1 MEFIIMEHTK
11 ELLSVPLA
19 SLVPSRFNVR
29 RHSVGQVEELAA
41 LIEAQGLLHNLVVT
55 EQEVG
60 RGKSRKLKFAVAAGE
75 RRRRAMLLLQQ
86 RGRLPK
92 EHEVLCELVPPE
104 RALEVSLAENSGR
117 EAMHPADEF
126 EAFKALIDEGKGVED
141 VAARF
146 GVSVLTV
153 QRRLKL
159 SALSPKLLALYR
171 EDGINLDQLM
181 ALTLSDDHAV
191 QERTWFDAQPWDK
204 TPAALRRRLTV
215 GEVEAAGSALVR
227 FVGIEAYEAA
237 GGVVRRDLFDDEQ
250 SRFLSDPALLE
261 RLATEKLEALAGT
274 VREEGWKW
282 VEARLSVDSQALRQ
296 FAPCAHVQPQ
306 AHGRRAGG
314 TRCAGPARCRT
325 GAAGAGAGR
334 RARVVARRGRDD
346 RPGRAGHRSM
356 RRKAIHE
363 ALKTWAPEQKAHAG
377 VIVTIGRDGDVEV
390 MRGLVRD
397 EDRKAIA
404 AAVRSKSATGPSR
417 SPMARATRTQVRRR
431 VGGAGT
437 PGAGLQRGADQAA
450 RRASDDGAAGDAGAE
465 HGGGPGLGGAC
476 LRAAHLR
483 RRLPARS
490 VGVAGVAAV
499 VGVRLEAMAD
509 DLKASRAWQAV
520 QQAKEAWRARL
531 PEHQGE
537 WLGWLIGL
545 PQAELIDLLA
555 LCGALDGERAAGC
568 GRGGQRQRHRGGARP
583 GHGRLVGADRRGV
596 PEPRAEGADHRG
608 AEGGR
613 ARAGRWWCRGDEE
626 GCAGERSGIAAG
638 RHALA
643 ARAAAPIA
651 RLTGSRGRVNPPA
664 RSGSEESCGC
674 WLLANP
680 GRTRLTGPAGACS
693 RPSMRSLAADVG
705 AADPA
710 SAGAGWAWSARSSR
724 RWPCCSGWGACT
736 ARCGSTTAT
745 GSRPGAGARCL
756 ARCC

>member
-171 EDGINLDQLM
+171 EDGVNLDQLM

-227 FVGIEAYEAA
+227 FVGIAAYEAA

-250 SRFLSDPALLE
+250 SRFLSDPALLD
-261 RLATEKLEALAGT
+261 RLAVEKLEALAGAI
-274 VREEGWKW
+274 RDEGWKW

-296 FAPCAHVQPQ
+296 FTPCGHVKRKPTAAEQEELD
-306 AHGRRAGG
+306 ALARRA
-314 TRCAGPARCRT
+314 AELELQAQALDDAPEWSPDEAEMIDLEEQDIAAR
-325 GAAGAGAGR
+325 G
-334 RARVVARRGRDD
+334 
-346 RPGRAGHRSM
+346 
-356 RRKAIHE
+356 KAIHE
-363 ALKTWAPEQKAHAG
+363 ALKTWTPEQMAHAG

-397 EDRKAIA
+397 EDRRAIA
-404 AAVRSKSATGPSR
+404 AAVRSKVATSHPGPDDTGDDEPHSASSSAALERRAPGCSEALTKR
-417 SPMARATRTQVRRR
+417 LAAHRTMALQAMLTQNAAVALASVAHVFVLRTF
-431 VGGAGT
+431 
-437 PGAGLQRGADQAA
+437 GADYPRESSVLQV
-450 RRASDDGAAGDAGAE
+450 S
-465 HGGGPGLGGAC
+465 PQLSAC
-476 LRAAHLR
+476 A
-483 RRLPARS
+483 
-490 VGVAGVAAV
+490 
-499 VGVRLEAMAD
+499 LEAAAD
-509 DLKASRAWQAV
+509 DLKTSRAWLAV
-520 QQAKEAWRARL
+520 QQAKDAWQARL

-537 WLGWLIGL
+537 WFGWLLGL
-545 PQAELIDLLA
+545 SQADLIDLLA
-555 LCGALDGERAAGC
+555 LC
-568 GRGGQRQRHRGGARP
+568 
-583 GHGRLVGADRRGV
+583 
-596 PEPRAEGADHRG
+596 
-608 AEGGR
+608 
-613 ARAGRWWCRGDEE
+613 
-626 GCAGERSGIAAG
+626 S
-638 RHALA
+638 ALA
-643 ARAAAPIA
+643 ANALPAAGAAVSANAIAAALGLDMADWWEPTAEGYLNHVPKAQIVA
-651 RLTGSRGRVNPPA
+651 ALQEAGPELAGGGVEAMKKDALVTAAASRLAGTRWLPEPLR
-664 RSGSEESCGC
+664 RS
-674 WLLANP
+674 P
-680 GRTRLTGPAGACS
+680 G
-693 RPSMRSLAADVG
+693 
-705 AADPA
+705 
-710 SAGAGWAWSARSSR
+710 
-724 RWPCCSGWGACT
+724 
-736 ARCGSTTAT
+736 
-745 GSRPGAGARCL
+745 
-756 ARCC
+756 

>member
-1 MEFIIMEHTK
+1 MEHTK

-55 EQEVG
+55 EQEIG
-60 RGKSRKLKFAVAAGE
+60 RGRSRKLKFAVAAGE

-250 SRFLSDPALLE
+250 SRFLSDLALLD
-261 RLATEKLEALAGT
+261 RLATEKLEALADT

-282 VEARLSVDSQALRQ
+282 VEARLSVDSTALRQ
-296 FAPCAHVQPQ
+296 FAPCAHANRQPTAAEQEELDALERRTAELEQQ
-306 AHGRRAGG
+306 AQALDD
-314 TRCAGPARCRT
+314 APEWSPDEAEMIDLEEQDI
-325 GAAGAGAGR
+325 AA
-334 RARVVARRGRDD
+334 
-346 RPGRAGHRSM
+346 

-363 ALKTWAPEQKAHAG
+363 ALKTWPPEQKAHAG

-404 AAVRSKSATGPSR
+404 AAARSNGAKEHRDPDDAGDDDGGSPSL
-417 SPMARATRTQVRRR
+417 AA
-431 VGGAGT
+431 A
-437 PGAGLQRGADQAA
+437 LQRRAPGCSDALTKRLAAHRTMALQAMLAQNTAVALASVVHVFVLRTFGADYP
-450 RRASDDGAAGDAGAE
+450 REASTLQVTPQLSAFA
-465 HGGGPGLGGAC
+465 
-476 LRAAHLR
+476 
-483 RRLPARS
+483 
-490 VGVAGVAAV
+490 
-499 VGVRLEAMAD
+499 LEAMAD
-509 DLKASRAWQAV
+509 DLKASRAWKTV

-531 PEHQGE
+531 PEQQGE

-545 PQAELIDLLA
+545 RQAELIDLLA
-555 LCGALDGERAAGC
+555 LCGALT
-568 GRGGQRQRHRGGARP
+568 
-583 GHGRLVGADRRGV
+583 VN
-596 PEPRAEGADHRG
+596 
-608 AEGGR
+608 
-613 ARAGRWWCRGDEE
+613 
-626 GCAGERSGIAAG
+626 
-638 RHALA
+638 AL
-643 ARAAAPIA
+643 
-651 RLTGSRGRVNPPA
+651 
-664 RSGSEESCGC
+664 
-674 WLLANP
+674 
-680 GRTRLTGPAGACS
+680 
-693 RPSMRSLAADVG
+693 
-705 AADPA
+705 
-710 SAGAGWAWSARSSR
+710 
-724 RWPCCSGWGACT
+724 
-736 ARCGSTTAT
+736 
-745 GSRPGAGARCL
+745 PGAGAAGSANAIASALGLDMADWWEPTAEAYLNHVPKAQIIAALKEVGPEL
-756 ARCC
+756 AGGGVEAMKKDALVSAAASRLADTRWLPEPLRRSPG

>member
-1 MEFIIMEHTK
+1 MEHTK

-29 RHSVGQVEELAA
+29 RHSVGQIEELAA

-60 RGKSRKLKFAVAAGE
+60 RGKARKLKFAVAAGE

-261 RLATEKLEALAGT
+261 RLATEKLETLAGT

-282 VEARLSVDSQALRQ
+282 VEARLSVDSMALRQ
-296 FAPCAHVQPQ
+296 FVPCAHINRKPTVAEQEELD
-306 AHGRRAGG
+306 ALERRA
-314 TRCAGPARCRT
+314 AELEQQAQALDDAPEWSPDEAEMIDLEEQDI
-325 GAAGAGAGR
+325 A
-334 RARVVARRGRDD
+334 ARR
-346 RPGRAGHRSM
+346 
-356 RRKAIHE
+356 KVIHE
-363 ALKTWAPEQKAHAG
+363 ALKTWTLEQKAHAG

-404 AAVRSKSATGPSR
+404 AAVRAK
-417 SPMARATRTQVRRR
+417 
-431 VGGAGT
+431 GAKEHRD
-437 PGAGLQRGADQAA
+437 P
-450 RRASDDGAAGDAGAE
+450 GDAGDDEGTPSMSMAPE
-465 HGGGPGLGGAC
+465 RSTPGCSDALTKR
-476 LRAAHLR
+476 LAAHRSMALQAMLAQNTAVALASVVHVFVLR
-483 RRLPARS
+483 TFGADYPREASSLQVTPQLSAF
-490 VGVAGVAAV
+490 A
-499 VGVRLEAMAD
+499 LEAMAD
-509 DLKASRAWQAV
+509 DLKTSRAWQAV
-520 QQAKEAWRARL
+520 QQAKEAWRTRL
-531 PEHQGE
+531 PEDQGE

-545 PQAELIDLLA
+545 PQAELVDLLA
-555 LCGALDGERAAGC
+555 LCGALTVNALPAAGAASSANAIAAAL
-568 GRGGQRQRHRGGARP
+568 GLDMAEWWEPTAEAYLNHVPKAQIITALKEAGPELAGGGVEAMKKDALVSAAAS
-583 GHGRLVGADRRGV
+583 RLAGKRWL
-596 PEPRAEGADHRG
+596 PEPLR
-608 AEGGR
+608 
-613 ARAGRWWCRGDEE
+613 
-626 GCAGERSGIAAG
+626 
-638 RHALA
+638 
-643 ARAAAPIA
+643 
-651 RLTGSRGRVNPPA
+651 
-664 RSGSEESCGC
+664 
-674 WLLANP
+674 
-680 GRTRLTGPAGACS
+680 
-693 RPSMRSLAADVG
+693 
-705 AADPA
+705 
-710 SAGAGWAWSARSSR
+710 
-724 RWPCCSGWGACT
+724 
-736 ARCGSTTAT
+736 
-745 GSRPGAGARCL
+745 
-756 ARCC
+756 

>member
-1 MEFIIMEHTK
+1 MEHTK

-60 RGKSRKLKFAVAAGE
+60 RGKSRKVRFAVAAGE

-126 EAFKALIDEGKGVED
+126 EAFKALIDEGNGVED

-261 RLATEKLEALAGT
+261 RLAVEKLEAMAGA
-274 VREEGWKW
+274 VRDEGWKW

-296 FAPCAHVQPQ
+296 VAPCGHANRKPTAVEQEELD
-306 AHGRRAGG
+306 ALARRA
-314 TRCAGPARCRT
+314 AELEQQAQALDDAPEWSPDEAEMIDLEEQDIAARC
-325 GAAGAGAGR
+325 
-334 RARVVARRGRDD
+334 
-346 RPGRAGHRSM
+346 
-356 RRKAIHE
+356 KAINE
-363 ALKTWAPEQKAHAG
+363 ALKTWTPEQMAHAG

-404 AAVRSKSATGPSR
+404 AAVRSKVATGPGRADDASDGEPHSASSAAPLER
-417 SPMARATRTQVRRR
+417 RAPGCSEALTKRLAAHRTMALQAMLTQNAAVALASVVHVFVLRTF
-431 VGGAGT
+431 
-437 PGAGLQRGADQAA
+437 GADYP
-450 RRASDDGAAGDAGAE
+450 REASALQVSPQLSAYA
-465 HGGGPGLGGAC
+465 
-476 LRAAHLR
+476 
-483 RRLPARS
+483 
-490 VGVAGVAAV
+490 
-499 VGVRLEAMAD
+499 LEAAAD
-509 DLKASRAWQAV
+509 DLKTSRAWLAV
-520 QQAKEAWRARL
+520 QQVKDAWQARL

-537 WLGWLIGL
+537 WFGWLIGL
-545 PQAELIDLLA
+545 PQSELVDLLA
-555 LCGALDGERAAGC
+555 LCSALTANGLPTAGAAGSVNAIAMAL
-568 GRGGQRQRHRGGARP
+568 GLDMADWWEPTAEGYLNHVPKAQIVAALKEAGPELAGVGVEAMKKEALVSAAAS
-583 GHGRLVGADRRGV
+583 RLVGTRWL
-596 PEPRAEGADHRG
+596 PEPLR
-608 AEGGR
+608 
-613 ARAGRWWCRGDEE
+613 
-626 GCAGERSGIAAG
+626 RS
-638 RHALA
+638 
-643 ARAAAPIA
+643 
-651 RLTGSRGRVNPPA
+651 
-664 RSGSEESCGC
+664 
-674 WLLANP
+674 P
-680 GRTRLTGPAGACS
+680 G
-693 RPSMRSLAADVG
+693 
-705 AADPA
+705 
-710 SAGAGWAWSARSSR
+710 
-724 RWPCCSGWGACT
+724 
-736 ARCGSTTAT
+736 
-745 GSRPGAGARCL
+745 
-756 ARCC
+756 

>member
-181 ALTLSDDHAV
+181 ALTLCDDHAV

-227 FVGIEAYEAA
+227 FVGIDAYEAA
-237 GGVVRRDLFDDEQ
+237 GGVLRRDLFDDEQ

-261 RLATEKLEALAGT
+261 RLAMERLEALAAT
-274 VREEGWKW
+274 VRKEGWKW

-296 FAPCAHVQPQ
+296 FAPCAHTIRKPAAAEQGELD
-306 AHGRRAGG
+306 ALGRRA
-314 TRCAGPARCRT
+314 TELEQQAQALDDAPEWSPDEAEMIDLEEQDI
-325 GAAGAGAGR
+325 A
-334 RARVVARRGRDD
+334 ARR
-346 RPGRAGHRSM
+346 
-356 RRKAIHE
+356 KVIHE

-377 VIVTIGRDGDVEV
+377 VIVTIGRDGDAEV

-397 EDRKAIA
+397 EDRKTIA
-404 AAVRSKSATGPSR
+404 AAVRSKGASEQRSA
-417 SPMARATRTQVRRR
+417 
-431 VGGAGT
+431 
-437 PGAGLQRGADQAA
+437 
-450 RRASDDGAAGDAGAE
+450 DDAGDGEAIPSTSVAPE
-465 HGGGPGLGGAC
+465 
-476 LRAAHLR
+476 
-483 RRLPARS
+483 RRLPGCSDALTKRL
-490 VGVAGVAAV
+490 AAHRTIALQAMLTQNAAV
-499 VGVRLEAMAD
+499 ALASVVHVFVLRTFGADYPREASALQVSPQMSAYALEAAAD
-509 DLKASRAWQAV
+509 DLKTSRAWLTV
-520 QQAKEAWRARL
+520 QQAKEAWQARL
-531 PEHQGE
+531 PEQQGE
-537 WLGWLIGL
+537 WFGWLVGL
-545 PQAELIDLLA
+545 SQGELIELLA
-555 LCGALDGERAAGC
+555 LCGALT
-568 GRGGQRQRHRGGARP
+568 
-583 GHGRLVGADRRGV
+583 VN
-596 PEPRAEGADHRG
+596 
-608 AEGGR
+608 
-613 ARAGRWWCRGDEE
+613 
-626 GCAGERSGIAAG
+626 
-638 RHALA
+638 AL
-643 ARAAAPIA
+643 
-651 RLTGSRGRVNPPA
+651 
-664 RSGSEESCGC
+664 
-674 WLLANP
+674 
-680 GRTRLTGPAGACS
+680 
-693 RPSMRSLAADVG
+693 
-705 AADPA
+705 
-710 SAGAGWAWSARSSR
+710 
-724 RWPCCSGWGACT
+724 
-736 ARCGSTTAT
+736 
-745 GSRPGAGARCL
+745 PGAGAAGSANAIAAALGLDMADWWEPTAEAYLNHVPKAQIIAALREAGPDL
-756 ARCC
+756 AGGGVEAMKKDALVSAAASRLAGKRWLPERLRRPPA

>member
-1 MEFIIMEHTK
+1 MEHTK

-29 RHSVGQVEELAA
+29 RHSVGHVEELAA

-60 RGKSRKLKFAVAAGE
+60 RGKSRHLKFAVAAGE

-261 RLATEKLEALAGT
+261 RLATEKLEALATPVG
-274 VREEGWKW
+274 EEGWKW
-282 VEARLSVDSQALRQ
+282 VEARLAVDSMALRQ
-296 FAPCAHVQPQ
+296 FAPCAHTNRKPTAAEQEELDELE
-306 AHGRRAGG
+306 RRAAELGQQ
-314 TRCAGPARCRT
+314 AQALDNAPEWSPDESEMIDLEEQDIA
-325 GAAGAGAGR
+325 
-334 RARVVARRGRDD
+334 ARR
-346 RPGRAGHRSM
+346 
-356 RRKAIHE
+356 KVIHE
-363 ALKTWAPEQKAHAG
+363 ALKAWTPEQKAHAG
-377 VIVTIGRDGDVEV
+377 VVVTIGRDGDVEV

-404 AAVRSKSATGPSR
+404 ATDRQKGTTEHHGPDDTRDADGGSPSMSTAPERRAPGCSEALTKRLAAHRTMALQAMLAQNTAVALASVVHVFVLRIF
-417 SPMARATRTQVRRR
+417 
-431 VGGAGT
+431 
-437 PGAGLQRGADQAA
+437 GADYPHEVSALQVTPQLSAFA
-450 RRASDDGAAGDAGAE
+450 
-465 HGGGPGLGGAC
+465 
-476 LRAAHLR
+476 
-483 RRLPARS
+483 
-490 VGVAGVAAV
+490 
-499 VGVRLEAMAD
+499 LEAVAD
-509 DLKASRAWQAV
+509 DLKASRAWKAV
-520 QQAKEAWRARL
+520 QQAKDAWRARL
-531 PEHQGE
+531 PEDQAE

-555 LCGALDGERAAGC
+555 LCCALT
-568 GRGGQRQRHRGGARP
+568 
-583 GHGRLVGADRRGV
+583 VN
-596 PEPRAEGADHRG
+596 
-608 AEGGR
+608 
-613 ARAGRWWCRGDEE
+613 
-626 GCAGERSGIAAG
+626 
-638 RHALA
+638 AL
-643 ARAAAPIA
+643 
-651 RLTGSRGRVNPPA
+651 
-664 RSGSEESCGC
+664 
-674 WLLANP
+674 
-680 GRTRLTGPAGACS
+680 
-693 RPSMRSLAADVG
+693 
-705 AADPA
+705 
-710 SAGAGWAWSARSSR
+710 
-724 RWPCCSGWGACT
+724 
-736 ARCGSTTAT
+736 
-745 GSRPGAGARCL
+745 PGAGAAGSANAITAALGLDMADWWEPTAEAYLNHVPKAQIIAALKEAGPEL
-756 ARCC
+756 AGGGVEAMKKDALVSAAASRLAGTRWLPEPLRLSPG

>member
-1 MEFIIMEHTK
+1 MEFVIMEHTK

-60 RGKSRKLKFAVAAGE
+60 RGKARKVKFAVAAGE

-141 VAARF
+141 VAVRF

-191 QERTWFDAQPWDK
+191 QECTWFDAQHWDK

-227 FVGIEAYEAA
+227 FVGIDAYEAA
-237 GGVVRRDLFDDEQ
+237 GGVVRRDLFDDER

-261 RLATEKLEALAGT
+261 RLAGEKLEALAGA

-282 VEARLSVDSQALRQ
+282 VEARLSVDSQALRH
-296 FAPCAHVQPQ
+296 FAPCGHVNRKPSAAEQDELD
-306 AHGRRAGG
+306 ALTRRA
-314 TRCAGPARCRT
+314 AELEQQAQALDDAPEWSPDEAEMIDLEEQDIAARC
-325 GAAGAGAGR
+325 
-334 RARVVARRGRDD
+334 
-346 RPGRAGHRSM
+346 
-356 RRKAIHE
+356 KAIHE
-363 ALKTWAPEQKAHAG
+363 TLKTWTPEQMAHAG

-404 AAVRSKSATGPSR
+404 VAVRSKGASDPGNPDDANDDEPHTASR
-417 SPMARATRTQVRRR
+417 SAAPERRAPGCSEALTKQLAAHRTMALQAMLTQNAAVALASVVHVFVLRTF
-431 VGGAGT
+431 
-437 PGAGLQRGADQAA
+437 GADYP
-450 RRASDDGAAGDAGAE
+450 REASALQVSPQLSAYA
-465 HGGGPGLGGAC
+465 
-476 LRAAHLR
+476 
-483 RRLPARS
+483 
-490 VGVAGVAAV
+490 
-499 VGVRLEAMAD
+499 LEAAAD
-509 DLKASRAWQAV
+509 DLKASRAWLAV
-520 QQAKEAWRARL
+520 HEAKDAWQARL
-531 PEHQGE
+531 PEQQGE
-537 WLGWLIGL
+537 WFGWLLGL
-545 PQAELIDLLA
+545 SQAELLELLA
-555 LCGALDGERAAGC
+555 LCSALTAN
-568 GRGGQRQRHRGGARP
+568 
-583 GHGRLVGADRRGV
+583 
-596 PEPRAEGADHRG
+596 
-608 AEGGR
+608 
-613 ARAGRWWCRGDEE
+613 
-626 GCAGERSGIAAG
+626 
-638 RHALA
+638 AL
-643 ARAAAPIA
+643 P
-651 RLTGSRGRVNPPA
+651 
-664 RSGSEESCGC
+664 
-674 WLLANP
+674 
-680 GRTRLTGPAGACS
+680 
-693 RPSMRSLAADVG
+693 
-705 AADPA
+705 
-710 SAGAGWAWSARSSR
+710 SAGAASSANAIATALGLDMADWWEPTAEAYLNHVPKAQIIAALKEAGPELAGGGVEAMKKDALVSAAASRLAGTRWLPGPLRRS
-724 RWPCCSGWGACT
+724 
-736 ARCGSTTAT
+736 
-745 GSRPGAGARCL
+745 PG
-756 ARCC
+756 

>member
-181 ALTLSDDHAV
+181 ALTLSDDHAM

-204 TPAALRRRLTV
+204 TPAGLRRRLTV

-261 RLATEKLEALAGT
+261 RLAVEKLEALA
-274 VREEGWKW
+274 VSARAEGWKW

-296 FAPCAHVQPQ
+296 FAPSGHVNRKPTAAEQEELDALACRAAELEQQ
-306 AHGRRAGG
+306 AQALDDAPEWS
-314 TRCAGPARCRT
+314 TDEAEMIDLEEQDIAARC
-325 GAAGAGAGR
+325 
-334 RARVVARRGRDD
+334 
-346 RPGRAGHRSM
+346 
-356 RRKAIHE
+356 KAIHE
-363 ALKTWAPEQKAHAG
+363 ALKSWPPEQKAHAG

-404 AAVRSKSATGPSR
+404 AAVRSKGATGPGS
-417 SPMARATRTQVRRR
+417 
-431 VGGAGT
+431 
-437 PGAGLQRGADQAA
+437 ADD
-450 RRASDDGAAGDAGAE
+450 ASDDEPHSASSLAAPERRA
-465 HGGGPGLGGAC
+465 PGCSEALTKR
-476 LRAAHLR
+476 LAAQRTMALQAM
-483 RRLPARS
+483 LAQN
-490 VGVAGVAAV
+490 AAV
-499 VGVRLEAMAD
+499 ALASVLHVFVLRTFGADYPREASALQVSPQLSVYALEAAAD
-509 DLKASRAWQAV
+509 DLKTSRAWLAV
-520 QQAKEAWRARL
+520 QQAKDAWQARL
-531 PEHQGE
+531 PEQQGE
-537 WLGWLIGL
+537 WFGWLLGL
-545 PQAELIDLLA
+545 SQAELIDLLA
-555 LCGALDGERAAGC
+555 LCSALTVNALPTAGAAGSANAIAAALGLDMADWWEPTAEGYLNHVPKAQIMVALKEAGPELAGGGVEALKKDALVTAAASRLDGTRW
-568 GRGGQRQRHRGGARP
+568 
-583 GHGRLVGADRRGV
+583 L
-596 PEPRAEGADHRG
+596 PEPLR
-608 AEGGR
+608 
-613 ARAGRWWCRGDEE
+613 
-626 GCAGERSGIAAG
+626 RS
-638 RHALA
+638 
-643 ARAAAPIA
+643 
-651 RLTGSRGRVNPPA
+651 
-664 RSGSEESCGC
+664 
-674 WLLANP
+674 P
-680 GRTRLTGPAGACS
+680 G
-693 RPSMRSLAADVG
+693 
-705 AADPA
+705 
-710 SAGAGWAWSARSSR
+710 
-724 RWPCCSGWGACT
+724 
-736 ARCGSTTAT
+736 
-745 GSRPGAGARCL
+745 
-756 ARCC
+756 

>member
-1 MEFIIMEHTK
+1 MEHTK

-75 RRRRAMLLLQQ
+75 RRRRAMVLLQQ

-250 SRFLSDPALLE
+250 SRFLSDRALLE
-261 RLATEKLEALAGT
+261 RLATEKLEALAAT

-282 VEARLSVDSQALRQ
+282 VESRLSVDSMALRQ
-296 FAPCAHVQPQ
+296 FAPCAHTNRKPTAAEQQ
-306 AHGRRAGG
+306 ELDALERRA
-314 TRCAGPARCRT
+314 AELEQQAQALDDAPEWSPDEAEMIDLEEQDI
-325 GAAGAGAGR
+325 A
-334 RARVVARRGRDD
+334 ARR
-346 RPGRAGHRSM
+346 
-356 RRKAIHE
+356 KLIHE
-363 ALKTWAPEQKAHAG
+363 ALKTWTPEQKAHAG

-404 AAVRSKSATGPSR
+404 AAV
-417 SPMARATRTQVRRR
+417 
-431 VGGAGT
+431 GAK
-437 PGAGLQRGADQAA
+437 GAKQHRDP
-450 RRASDDGAAGDAGAE
+450 GDAGDDEGAPSMSMAPE
-465 HGGGPGLGGAC
+465 RRVPGCSDALMKR
-476 LRAAHLR
+476 LAAHRTMALQAMLTQNTAVALASVVHVFVLR
-483 RRLPARS
+483 TFGADYPHEVSALQVTPQLSAF
-490 VGVAGVAAV
+490 A
-499 VGVRLEAMAD
+499 LEAMAD

-520 QQAKEAWRARL
+520 QQVKEAWRARL
-531 PEHQGE
+531 PDDQGE

-545 PQAELIDLLA
+545 PQAELIELLA
-555 LCGALDGERAAGC
+555 LCGAMT
-568 GRGGQRQRHRGGARP
+568 
-583 GHGRLVGADRRGV
+583 VN
-596 PEPRAEGADHRG
+596 
-608 AEGGR
+608 
-613 ARAGRWWCRGDEE
+613 
-626 GCAGERSGIAAG
+626 
-638 RHALA
+638 AL
-643 ARAAAPIA
+643 
-651 RLTGSRGRVNPPA
+651 
-664 RSGSEESCGC
+664 
-674 WLLANP
+674 
-680 GRTRLTGPAGACS
+680 
-693 RPSMRSLAADVG
+693 
-705 AADPA
+705 
-710 SAGAGWAWSARSSR
+710 
-724 RWPCCSGWGACT
+724 
-736 ARCGSTTAT
+736 
-745 GSRPGAGARCL
+745 PGAGAAGSANAIAVALGLDMADWWEPTAEAYLNHVPKAQIIAALKEAGPEL
-756 ARCC
+756 AGGGVEAMKKDALVSAAASRLAGTRWLPEPLRRSPG

>member
-41 LIEAQGLLHNLVVT
+41 LIEAQGLLHNLVIT

-153 QRRLKL
+153 LRRLKL

-171 EDGINLDQLM
+171 EDGLNLDQLM

-227 FVGIEAYEAA
+227 LVGIEAYEAA

-261 RLATEKLEALAGT
+261 RLATEKLEALAAT

-282 VEARLSVDSQALRQ
+282 VEARLAVDSMALRQ
-296 FAPCAHVQPQ
+296 FAPCAHTNRKPT
-306 AHGRRAGG
+306 AAEREELDALDRRA
-314 TRCAGPARCRT
+314 TELEQQAQALDDAPEWSPDEAEMIDLEEQDI
-325 GAAGAGAGR
+325 A
-334 RARVVARRGRDD
+334 ARR
-346 RPGRAGHRSM
+346 
-356 RRKAIHE
+356 KLIHE
-363 ALKTWAPEQKAHAG
+363 ALKTWTPEQKAHAG
-377 VIVTIGRDGDVEV
+377 VIVSIGRDGDVEV

-404 AAVRSKSATGPSR
+404 AAVRAKGAKEHRDPDDAGDDDEGSSSMSVTPERRAPGCSEALTKRLAAHRT
-417 SPMARATRTQVRRR
+417 MALQAMLAQNTTVALASVVHVFVLRTF
-431 VGGAGT
+431 
-437 PGAGLQRGADQAA
+437 GADYP
-450 RRASDDGAAGDAGAE
+450 REASALQVTPQLSAFA
-465 HGGGPGLGGAC
+465 
-476 LRAAHLR
+476 
-483 RRLPARS
+483 
-490 VGVAGVAAV
+490 
-499 VGVRLEAMAD
+499 LEAMAD

-520 QQAKEAWRARL
+520 QQAKDAWRTRL
-531 PEHQGE
+531 PEDQGE

-555 LCGALDGERAAGC
+555 LCGVLTVNAL
-568 GRGGQRQRHRGGARP
+568 P
-583 GHGRLVGADRRGV
+583 G
-596 PEPRAEGADHRG
+596 
-608 AEGGR
+608 
-613 ARAGRWWCRGDEE
+613 
-626 GCAGERSGIAAG
+626 
-638 RHALA
+638 
-643 ARAAAPIA
+643 
-651 RLTGSRGRVNPPA
+651 
-664 RSGSEESCGC
+664 
-674 WLLANP
+674 
-680 GRTRLTGPAGACS
+680 
-693 RPSMRSLAADVG
+693 VG
-705 AADPA
+705 AAGSANAIAAALGLDMADWWEPTAEAYLNHVPKAQIIAALKEAGPELAGGGVEAMKKDALVSAAA
-710 SAGAGWAWSARSSR
+710 SRLAGTRWLPEPLR
-724 RWPCCSGWGACT
+724 RP
-736 ARCGSTTAT
+736 
-745 GSRPGAGARCL
+745 PG
-756 ARCC
+756 

>member
-1 MEFIIMEHTK
+1 MEHTK

-181 ALTLSDDHAV
+181 ALTLSDDHVV

-215 GEVEAAGSALVR
+215 GKVEAAGSALVR

-261 RLATEKLEALAGT
+261 RLATEKLEALAVT

-296 FAPCAHVQPQ
+296 FAPCAHTNRQPTAAEQ
-306 AHGRRAGG
+306 ADLDTLHRRA
-314 TRCAGPARCRT
+314 AELEQQAQALDDAPEWSPDEAEMIDLEEQDI
-325 GAAGAGAGR
+325 A
-334 RARVVARRGRDD
+334 ARR
-346 RPGRAGHRSM
+346 
-356 RRKAIHE
+356 KVIHE
-363 ALKTWAPEQKAHAG
+363 ALKTWTLEQKAHAG

-397 EDRKAIA
+397 EDRTAIA
-404 AAVRSKSATGPSR
+404 AAL
-417 SPMARATRTQVRRR
+417 
-431 VGGAGT
+431 GAKGAKAHRDPGDSGDDEGT
-437 PGAGLQRGADQAA
+437 PSMSMAPERRTPGCSDALTKRLAAHRTMALQAMLAQNTAVALASVVHVFVLRTFGADYP
-450 RRASDDGAAGDAGAE
+450 REASALQVTPQLSAFA
-465 HGGGPGLGGAC
+465 
-476 LRAAHLR
+476 
-483 RRLPARS
+483 
-490 VGVAGVAAV
+490 
-499 VGVRLEAMAD
+499 LEAMAD
-509 DLKASRAWQAV
+509 DLKASRAWKAV

-531 PEHQGE
+531 PEDQGE

-545 PQAELIDLLA
+545 PQAELIDLIA
-555 LCGALDGERAAGC
+555 LCGALT
-568 GRGGQRQRHRGGARP
+568 
-583 GHGRLVGADRRGV
+583 VN
-596 PEPRAEGADHRG
+596 
-608 AEGGR
+608 
-613 ARAGRWWCRGDEE
+613 
-626 GCAGERSGIAAG
+626 
-638 RHALA
+638 AL
-643 ARAAAPIA
+643 
-651 RLTGSRGRVNPPA
+651 
-664 RSGSEESCGC
+664 
-674 WLLANP
+674 
-680 GRTRLTGPAGACS
+680 
-693 RPSMRSLAADVG
+693 
-705 AADPA
+705 
-710 SAGAGWAWSARSSR
+710 
-724 RWPCCSGWGACT
+724 
-736 ARCGSTTAT
+736 
-745 GSRPGAGARCL
+745 PGAGAAGSANAIASALGLDMADWWEPTAEAYLNHVPKAQIIAALKEAGPEL
-756 ARCC
+756 AGGGVEVMKKDALVSAAASRLAGRRWLPEPLRRSPG

>member
-1 MEFIIMEHTK
+1 MEHTK

-55 EQEVG
+55 ELEVG

-92 EHEVLCELVPPE
+92 EHEVLCELVAPE

-261 RLATEKLEALAGT
+261 RLAVEKLEALAGA
-274 VREEGWKW
+274 VRDEGWKW
-282 VEARLSVDSQALRQ
+282 VEARLGVDSQALRQ
-296 FAPCAHVQPQ
+296 FAPCGHVKRKPTAAEQ
-306 AHGRRAGG
+306 AELDALARRA
-314 TRCAGPARCRT
+314 AELEQQAQALDDAPEWSPDEAEMIDLEEQDIAARCK
-325 GAAGAGAGR
+325 
-334 RARVVARRGRDD
+334 V
-346 RPGRAGHRSM
+346 
-356 RRKAIHE
+356 IHE
-363 ALKTWAPEQKAHAG
+363 ALKTWTPEQKAHSG

-397 EDRKAIA
+397 EDRRAIA
-404 AAVRSKSATGPSR
+404 AAVRSKGATGPGNADDASEGDPHSASSSA
-417 SPMARATRTQVRRR
+417 SPERRAPACSEALTKRLAAHRTMALQAMLAQNAAVALASVVHVFVLRAF
-431 VGGAGT
+431 
-437 PGAGLQRGADQAA
+437 GADYP
-450 RRASDDGAAGDAGAE
+450 REASALQVSPQLSAYA
-465 HGGGPGLGGAC
+465 
-476 LRAAHLR
+476 
-483 RRLPARS
+483 
-490 VGVAGVAAV
+490 
-499 VGVRLEAMAD
+499 LEAAAD
-509 DLKASRAWQAV
+509 DLKTSRAWLAV
-520 QQAKEAWRARL
+520 QEAKDAWQARL
-531 PEHQGE
+531 PEQQGD
-537 WLGWLIGL
+537 WFGWLLGL
-545 PQAELIDLLA
+545 SQADLIELLA
-555 LCGALDGERAAGC
+555 LCSALTANALPTAGAASSANAIATALGLDMADWWEPTVEAYLNHVPKAQIVAALKEAGPELA
-568 GRGGQRQRHRGGARP
+568 GGGVEAMKKDALVTAAAS
-583 GHGRLVGADRRGV
+583 RLAGKRWL
-596 PEPRAEGADHRG
+596 PEPLR
-608 AEGGR
+608 
-613 ARAGRWWCRGDEE
+613 
-626 GCAGERSGIAAG
+626 RS
-638 RHALA
+638 
-643 ARAAAPIA
+643 
-651 RLTGSRGRVNPPA
+651 
-664 RSGSEESCGC
+664 
-674 WLLANP
+674 P
-680 GRTRLTGPAGACS
+680 G
-693 RPSMRSLAADVG
+693 
-705 AADPA
+705 
-710 SAGAGWAWSARSSR
+710 
-724 RWPCCSGWGACT
+724 
-736 ARCGSTTAT
+736 
-745 GSRPGAGARCL
+745 
-756 ARCC
+756 

>member
-1 MEFIIMEHTK
+1 MRHREGPCGTTVLTNGCRALSTRARSLARRAAVMRCREEVAKCHQPMELIIMEHTK

-41 LIEAQGLLHNLVVT
+41 LIASQGLLHNLVVT
-55 EQEVG
+55 EQAVG

-92 EHEVLCELVPPE
+92 EYEVLCELVPPE

-204 TPAALRRRLTV
+204 TPAALRRRMTV

-250 SRFLSDPALLE
+250 SRFLSDSMLLE
-261 RLATEKLEALAGT
+261 RLAKEKLEVLAAT

-296 FAPCAHVQPQ
+296 LVPCAHVSRKPTTTEQEELDALASRAAELEQQ
-306 AHGRRAGG
+306 AQALDD
-314 TRCAGPARCRT
+314 APEWSADEAEMIDLEEQDI
-325 GAAGAGAGR
+325 AA
-334 RARVVARRGRDD
+334 
-346 RPGRAGHRSM
+346 
-356 RRKAIHE
+356 RRKAISE
-363 ALKTWAPEQKAHAG
+363 ALKTWTPEHKTHAG

-397 EDRKAIA
+397 EDRRAMA
-404 AAVRSKSATGPSR
+404 AAERTTSAMGFRGPNDTGDDDQC
-417 SPMARATRTQVRRR
+417 SPPPLTAPERRAPGCSEALTKRLAAHRTMALQAMLTQNAAVALASLAHVFVLRTF
-431 VGGAGT
+431 
-437 PGAGLQRGADQAA
+437 GADYP
-450 RRASDDGAAGDAGAE
+450 REASALQVS
-465 HGGGPGLGGAC
+465 PQLS
-476 LRAAHLR
+476 AH
-483 RRLPARS
+483 
-490 VGVAGVAAV
+490 V
-499 VGVRLEAMAD
+499 LEAAAD
-509 DLKASRAWQAV
+509 DLKASRAWQEV
-520 QQAKEAWRARL
+520 EKVKEAWRARL
-531 PEHQGE
+531 PEDQGA
-537 WLGWLIGL
+537 WLAWLIAL
-545 PQAELIDLLA
+545 PQDELIDLLA
-555 LCGALDGERAAGC
+555 LCSALTVNALPGASASASADAIAAALGLDMAEWWEPTAEAYLHHVPKAQIIAALKEAGPELA
-568 GRGGQRQRHRGGARP
+568 GGGVEAMKKDALVSTAAS
-583 GHGRLVGADRRGV
+583 RLAGTRWL
-596 PEPRAEGADHRG
+596 PEP
-608 AEGGR
+608 
-613 ARAGRWWCRGDEE
+613 
-626 GCAGERSGIAAG
+626 
-638 RHALA
+638 L
-643 ARAAAPIA
+643 
-651 RLTGSRGRVNPPA
+651 RLS
-664 RSGSEESCGC
+664 
-674 WLLANP
+674 P
-680 GRTRLTGPAGACS
+680 G
-693 RPSMRSLAADVG
+693 
-705 AADPA
+705 
-710 SAGAGWAWSARSSR
+710 
-724 RWPCCSGWGACT
+724 
-736 ARCGSTTAT
+736 
-745 GSRPGAGARCL
+745 
-756 ARCC
+756 